1 MTAKKHR
8 LHNGERGSALAVRV
22 VPRSSQNEIAGI
34 MSDGSIKIRLT
45 APPVEGKANQALV
58 EFLSGVLDVPRS
70 KIDIV
75 AGLNSREKLI
85 SILGLDA
92 ETVQERILKQL
103 DAH

>member
-1 MTAKKHR
+1 
-8 LHNGERGSALAVRV
+8 VRV
-22 VPRSSQNEIAGI
+22 VPRSSRNEIAGI

-103 DAH
+103 EAH